1 MTGIG
6 NGRARANLPRTRDT
20 DVAVHC
26 TLQVDPVEPHMGTAL
41 IVVDPDIQS
50 GTPVFAGTRVPIQ
63 NLFDYLEEGDSLEVF
78 LEQFPSVSRDM
89 AVAVLEQA
97 RAALLTDAHPA

>member
-1 MTGIG
+1 MD
-6 NGRARANLPRTRDT
+6 A
-20 DVAVHC
+20 
-26 TLQVDPVEPHMGTAL
+26 AL

-50 GTPVFAGTRVPIQ
+50 GTPVFVGTRVPVQ